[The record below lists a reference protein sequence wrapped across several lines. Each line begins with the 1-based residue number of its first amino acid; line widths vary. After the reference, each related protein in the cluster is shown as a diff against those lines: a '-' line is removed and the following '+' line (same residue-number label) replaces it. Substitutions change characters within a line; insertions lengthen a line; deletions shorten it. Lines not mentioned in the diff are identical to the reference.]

1 MVNIRCAAATLLTI
15 PGCWL
20 LAWRWLVHWH
30 ASPRLATLLR
40 RALQPFP
47 HPSEAFLPAHPVPRH
62 LCSEY
67 YEKDGQ
73 QLPGQKGISLPEDQ
87 WARLLGGL
95 PGLAAALEAA
105 G

>member
-1 MVNIRCAAATLLTI
+1 MRSVRCQRWSGAGFTAAELTI
-15 PGCWL
+15 TPLSCP
-20 LAWRWLVHWH
+20 HSS
-30 ASPRLATLLR
+30 ASFTLCN
-40 RALQPFP
+40 AH
-47 HPSEAFLPAHPVPRH
+47 HPPLWCR
-62 LCSEY
+62 EY

-105 G
+105 